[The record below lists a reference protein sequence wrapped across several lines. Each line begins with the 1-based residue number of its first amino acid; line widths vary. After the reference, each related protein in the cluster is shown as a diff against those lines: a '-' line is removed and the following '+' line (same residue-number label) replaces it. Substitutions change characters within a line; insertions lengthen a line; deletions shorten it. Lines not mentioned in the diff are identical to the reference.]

1 MTLYISEASIGVCG
15 QLLLIFAY
23 LTILVTFPFS
33 LLVCIK
39 VLIIIRSFQGI
50 KVLFIIRSFQ
60 GIKVLFIIRSFQGI
74 VHYQVIIGIGFSGRI
89 ITL

>member
-60 GIKVLFIIRSFQGI
+60 GI